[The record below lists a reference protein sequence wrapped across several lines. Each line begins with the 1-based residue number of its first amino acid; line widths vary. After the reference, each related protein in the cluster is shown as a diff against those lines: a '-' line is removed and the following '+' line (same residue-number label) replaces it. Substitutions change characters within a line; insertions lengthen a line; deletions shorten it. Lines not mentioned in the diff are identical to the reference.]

1 MVTTSHHV
9 RPPKP
14 ALHTP
19 STTTATPASPWP
31 TVAATSSSARRSH
44 AASHVRS
51 THASSGTR
59 TSTPVGIYACLAELG
74 VELTHEATS
83 QASTGACF
91 FFVLTALRVLLGL
104 AGLTAQPNGHF
115 TVTTLELLDARKV
128 GKLALRPV
136 RWLAGRLQS
145 GPLACL
151 HLSKL
156 PGPGCGGQIYWIA
169 DMVQKLL
176 ILKWTIVVDDI
187 KHTSKDDKVDL
198 PHPLVPHKSIVT
210 DSFLSLILIRTV
222 GKEKKGNVTKKET
235 LSITF
240 RLLWN
245 GCDKLLRVKY
255 IDSVTTNIFDLNKE
269 C

>member
-1 MVTTSHHV
+1 M
-9 RPPKP
+9 P
-14 ALHTP
+14 ARQQIQHQV
-19 STTTATPASPWP
+19 S
-31 TVAATSSSARRSH
+31 RI
-44 AASHVRS
+44 
-51 THASSGTR
+51 G
-59 TSTPVGIYACLAELG
+59 
-74 VELTHEATS
+74 
-83 QASTGACF
+83 
-91 FFVLTALRVLLGL
+91 
-104 AGLTAQPNGHF
+104 
-115 TVTTLELLDARKV
+115 
-128 GKLALRPV
+128 
-136 RWLAGRLQS
+136 
-145 GPLACL
+145 

-269 C
+269 CQTCMEIDVMDMCIKWTDKYS